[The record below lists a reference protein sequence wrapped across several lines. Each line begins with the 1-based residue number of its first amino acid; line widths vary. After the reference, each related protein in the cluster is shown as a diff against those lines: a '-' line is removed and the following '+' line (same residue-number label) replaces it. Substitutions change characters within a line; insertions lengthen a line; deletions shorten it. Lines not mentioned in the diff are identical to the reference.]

1 MVVVTALPRTY
12 AEMELEITNLR
23 IKVLVAYHDTRRHR
37 PDPEPVTRAV
47 ETVLADIIGGRGA
60 GAFK

>member
-1 MVVVTALPRTY
+1 LPRTY
-12 AEMELEITNLR
+12 AEMGLEITNLR
-23 IKVLVAYHDTRRHR
+23 VEVLVAYHDTRRHR

>member
-1 MVVVTALPRTY
+1 MG
-12 AEMELEITNLR
+12 ITNLR
-23 IKVLVAYHDTRRHR
+23 VEVLVAYHDTRRHR
-37 PDPEPVTRAV
+37 PHPEPVIRAV